1 MNAYHQYGEVENKN
15 FVTIHL
21 YLSAIS
27 TIVQQCINTS
37 VLSLLEIFTQ
47 LYKKSLDSGESGY
60 DELFVDMLRHV
71 VTSRQ
76 TLTSTTSDAFVFT
89 RRHHVSLRASLTRRI
104 WLLHQVFT
112 LTSVAIVTS
121 PCNFQT
127 SFLCNFQNDGNNNMR
142 VTNPEM
148 SRSLSVPA
156 AGERHPAQSTV

>member
-1 MNAYHQYGEVENKN
+1 MNAYDQYGEVENKN

-60 DELFVDMLRHV
+60 ELFVDMLRHV

-76 TLTSTTSDAFVFT
+76 
-89 RRHHVSLRASLTRRI
+89 R
-104 WLLHQVFT
+104 Q
-112 LTSVAIVTS
+112 
-121 PCNFQT
+121 P
-127 SFLCNFQNDGNNNMR
+127 
-142 VTNPEM
+142 
-148 SRSLSVPA
+148 
-156 AGERHPAQSTV
+156 